1 MQFEGSSD
9 VMLCDQQR
17 YLVCVE
23 RELIQPREEEFSL
36 GAEIDTGAIFALL
49 LHCVHVGMQYL
60 EAFKSVS
67 WLQAT

>member
-36 GAEIDTGAIFALL
+36 GAEIDTGAILALL

-60 EAFKSVS
+60 EAIKSVS

>member
-36 GAEIDTGAIFALL
+36 GAEIDTGVILALL

-60 EAFKSVS
+60 EAIKSVS